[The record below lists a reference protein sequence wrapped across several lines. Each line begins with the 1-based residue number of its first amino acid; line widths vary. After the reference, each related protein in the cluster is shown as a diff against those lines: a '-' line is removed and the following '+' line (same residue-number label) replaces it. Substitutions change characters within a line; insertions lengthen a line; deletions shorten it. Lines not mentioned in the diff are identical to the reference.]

1 MHLSGHPYFANH
13 FPPPVLPAAAGLVL
27 PKFARS
33 RAEMVAAGVI
43 PIDRL
48 TDIRGPVE
56 VLAARCE
63 REQVIVLTIFVK
75 SWCGVNTWSLIQMR
89 T

>member
-56 VLAARCE
+56 VVASRCG
-63 REQVIVLTIFVK
+63 RKQVIILAIL
-75 SWCGVNTWSLIQMR
+75 SNAPYQ
-89 T
+89 